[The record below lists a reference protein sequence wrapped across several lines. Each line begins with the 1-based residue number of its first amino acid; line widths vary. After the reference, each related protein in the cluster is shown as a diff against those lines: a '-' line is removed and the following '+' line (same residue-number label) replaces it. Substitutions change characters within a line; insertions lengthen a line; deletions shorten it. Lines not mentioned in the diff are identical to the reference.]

1 MHTPDDPTSTAKRRQ
16 TCTHPGTIS
25 ATQTCNA
32 AIHGPSKH
40 LIIAMQ
46 IQRATK
52 TGFYYNTTNGEG
64 DQKGRNADLHADG
77 HNYMYKKMAQA
88 QPVGCG

>member
-1 MHTPDDPTSTAKRRQ
+1 MHTPDDPASTAKRRQ

-32 AIHGPSKH
+32 AIHGPSKY
-40 LIIAMQ
+40 LMIANQ

-52 TGFYYNTTNGEG
+52 TGFCWKVWENKWVFNCDLNEEYVCVWRME
-64 DQKGRNADLHADG
+64 KGRLFQVTG
-77 HNYMYKKMAQA
+77 
-88 QPVGCG
+88 P